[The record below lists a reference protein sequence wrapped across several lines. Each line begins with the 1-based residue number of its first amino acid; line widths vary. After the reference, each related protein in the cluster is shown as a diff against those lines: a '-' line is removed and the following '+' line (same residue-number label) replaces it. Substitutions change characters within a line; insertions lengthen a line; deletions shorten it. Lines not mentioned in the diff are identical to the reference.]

1 MDARPA
7 DRQYRG
13 VRRRLL
19 WSLVAVASAAYLSVA
34 IWALNARPVNVT
46 TLVWMF
52 VAVPPMV
59 SAALLIIVLDNPLF
73 IALMAAGA
81 IVGLSLG
88 ILLITRASVDVVRWS
103 ILAGVA
109 WLIAFGGM
117 TLTQLN
123 KPIGQL
129 FSVLWLTGFGVA
141 GAVVAYRR
149 REEASA

>member
-1 MDARPA
+1 M
-7 DRQYRG
+7 G
-13 VRRRLL
+13 GFRLAGAL
-19 WSLVAVASAAYLSVA
+19 WIIAGLS
-34 IWALNARPVNVT
+34 
-46 TLVWMF
+46 
-52 VAVPPMV
+52 
-59 SAALLIIVLDNPLF
+59 SAALLIVVLDNPLF

-88 ILLITRASVDVVRWS
+88 ILLITRASTDVVRWS